1 MLLLGNETSSCQS
14 NIICCTTDTVHA
26 HVYISLTSHLS
37 QYAHHFISPHK
48 YVLDLQDKSFEDQLK
63 AEYPDASRATILEC
77 DDENC
82 VQVQC
87 VQMPNGEWKCDEGL
101 EGSGATSKTVLM
113 VSEDDD

>member
-1 MLLLGNETSSCQS
+1 MKTISILCLLASTAQSFMIGSSIQRAES
-14 NIICCTTDTVHA
+14 RLYN
-26 HVYISLTSHLS
+26 L
-37 QYAHHFISPHK
+37 
-48 YVLDLQDKSFEDQLK
+48 DKSFENQLK
-63 AEYPDASRATILEC
+63 TEYPDASRATILEC

-101 EGSGATSKTVLM
+101 EGNGATSKTVLM